1 MCNKN
6 HNHMMSASWYIM
18 WCTVPQIWSVK
29 DRIFVILDHF
39 LSFYLPHNLE
49 NQNFEKMKKVP
60 GDILHMCTINDDH
73 MTYGSWEIEHAR
85 EYHHFTYVYQKLW
98 SYGVQF
104 LRDGVQQME
113 GQMDGQKN
121 WNIEVGVP
129 PKKRSLQK
137 EYQEKQF
144 KNSCKTIREIN
155 NKKWVPPAWL
165 KGANSEEK
173 LWECFQHFKNL
184 LCTSK
189 SNTFNF
195 ENETPFSNKISELLP
210 ITFKLFSIHRLR
222 KLLMSVK
229 SSPTPGL
236 DAIPA
241 FLWRHQILCEDPFT
255 KCFDSNIP
263 PAFSTSYIKYFPSHS
278 WFGMH

>member
-1 MCNKN
+1 MIIWRMVPEKSSMPGNIIILHMCNKN
-6 HNHMMSASWYIM
+6 Y
-18 WCTVPQIWSVK
+18 
-29 DRIFVILDHF
+29 
-39 LSFYLPHNLE
+39 
-49 NQNFEKMKKVP
+49 
-60 GDILHMCTINDDH
+60 DH
-73 MTYGSWEIEHAR
+73 MVCSSWEMVCNR
-85 EYHHFTYVYQKLW
+85 W
-98 SYGVQF
+98 
-104 LRDGVQQME
+104 RDKW
-113 GQMDGQKN
+113 MDRKN